1 MIKDINNQNISNKII
16 KKVSNLLI
24 NFNFNV
30 SEKLILKIK
39 ESFKDVVL
47 EKIEKKT
54 VNEEKEENYI

>member
-30 SEKLILKIK
+30 SEKLILNIK